1 MGPTCMHGYLISGI
15 ETAFNSY
22 MRIRTPTKSYF
33 ATVIT
38 PLTALFSTLKV
49 LIFEADNGFISS
61 LIKKSGWEEDDCS
74 LDSKPRQ
81 ASVSFKV
88 M

>member
-15 ETAFNSY
+15 ATAFNSY
-22 MRIRTPTKSYF
+22 MRIPTKSYF

-38 PLTALFSTLKV
+38 PLTAFFSTLKV

-81 ASVSFKV
+81 APVSFKV